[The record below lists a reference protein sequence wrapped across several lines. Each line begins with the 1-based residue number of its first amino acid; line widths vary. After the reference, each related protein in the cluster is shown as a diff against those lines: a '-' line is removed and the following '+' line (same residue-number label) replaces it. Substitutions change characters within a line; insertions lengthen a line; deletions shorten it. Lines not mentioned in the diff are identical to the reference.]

1 MEQIN
6 ETFLNNLPVGSVVRD
21 GHDNWHKQPDGL
33 WTCEF
38 ALGVSASTYCD
49 WTALNL
55 ADRYMYKLTLVKRGD
70 HNFEG
75 GQKVKHNN
83 SGIEYT
89 VASKDSDGW
98 LRFVGYEHHGLY
110 DPQYFSL
117 VESQDAPAE
126 ETELVTVESL
136 AELKQGDLVHRDTGN
151 GTFASVTVVRNK
163 EPESAKPEP
172 GTRGTALVDGVRLP
186 GMIDEDGDFAY
197 IEWVTEYSET
207 NKAYKSWSDALE
219 FIADEKEG

>member
-110 DPQYFSL
+110 DPQYFSP

-126 ETELVTVESL
+126 ETERIVIHNVSSL
-136 AELKQGDLVHRDTGN
+136 KVGDLVVQDADATG
-151 GTFASVTVVRNK
+151 AAWVVRTK
-163 EPESAKPEP
+163 EPEPEP
-172 GTRGTALVDGVRLP
+172 TPETGTRGTALVSGER
-186 GMIDEDGDFAY
+186 
-197 IEWVTEYSET
+197 
-207 NKAYKSWSDALE
+207 
-219 FIADEKEG
+219 